1 MSQPAGADD
10 VLRGVPSLGWVGRRE
25 RALLTLSRV
34 AGLSYPDI
42 ADLTTADI
50 TISGGTA
57 RIRTRSATITVQ
69 STDDTMLCGPCALA
83 RWLHLLEMT
92 VIYPTGCVAA
102 AVLARSAPLVR
113 DSPHACQTT
122 TTTTTSVHAQPL
134 PFLPAVDPWGI
145 LTPAPAQQHR
155 RRHHG
160 PTGLDLPRQD
170 RHTPADHL
178 QHRAVNS

>member
-1 MSQPAGADD
+1 MSQPAVAND
-10 VLRGVPSLGWVGRRE
+10 VLRGVPSHGWVGRRE

-50 TISGGTA
+50 TISDGTA
-57 RIRTRSATITVQ
+57 RIRTRTATITVQ

-83 RWLHLLEMT
+83 RWLHLLDMT
-92 VIYPTGCVAA
+92 VIYPNGCVAA
-102 AVLARSAPLVR
+102 AILARSAPLVR

-122 TTTTTSVHAQPL
+122 DTTVHAQPI

-145 LTPAPAQQHR
+145 LTPTPARPR
-155 RRHHG
+155 RSRHHG
-160 PTGLDLPRQD
+160 PTGLDIPRQD
-170 RHTPADHL
+170 RHTPADRL